1 MSIRFA
7 HTIEVPQAPAQV
19 FGVLDDFSQTPK
31 WLARCTGIEQLT
43 PGDKTAGT
51 KLRYGYR
58 EGGRSGTMEG
68 EIVARSPSERITM
81 HYGDKMM
88 EVSVDFHLVPNGAGT
103 KLTHTIDISPKSF
116 FTKLF
121 APMIPQAAPQADR
134 HRDAVAARSARR
146 PGLNRPRHP
155 PEGEKLNG

>member
-1 MSIRFA
+1 MPIQFA

-19 FGVLDDFSQTPK
+19 FGVLDDFTQTPK
-31 WLARCTGIEQLT
+31 WLSRCTGIEQLS
-43 PGDKTAGT
+43 PGEKAAGT

-58 EGGRSGTMEG
+58 EGGRSGTMDG
-68 EIVARSPSERITM
+68 EIVARTPGERITM

-88 EVSVDFHLVPNGAGT
+88 DVSVDFHMVPNGGGT

-121 APMIPQAAPQADR
+121 APMIRKQLPKQTVTAMESLR
-134 HRDAVAARSARR
+134 
-146 PGLNRPRHP
+146 GLLA
-155 PEGEKLNG
+155 GKA